1 MALSRILAGLVV
13 FALQILLSDLH
24 IAQGHADI
32 FVAEQAHQGREA
44 DSKAEHLSRKR
55 MAKSRGCYAG
65 GATGPVGGPDERP
78 RETQVQG
85 VVASTAWQQ
94 EALGFRELG
103 RWGQNTK
110 SEDAGHDPPDFGIG
124 GNQALGVQLAEGDME
139 SPLVRCD
146 LQQAELRQMDA
157 FADADAGGADEQER
171 IRRQIIDSPQ
181 LVRLRREVFAPDEA
195 RLNGMAVD
203 GEVVQQT
210 SEIKQIADASL
221 VGQGRRSLAQRTE
234 PVEEM
239 GIAAQLR
246 EAVNPRESGAEM
258 SEEPARGT
266 PIEVYGAGPQGEGKS
281 FDLSFEDLFE
291 AGWELTHERCEEF
304 NPFCC

>member
-1 MALSRILAGLVV
+1 MKHILVV
-13 FALQILLSDLH
+13 DDDALMSALVQRALPDCHVTIAPDGETALAFVTPGQPLDLV
-24 IAQGHADI
+24 ITDYLMP
-32 FVAEQAHQGREA
+32 
-44 DSKAEHLSRKR
+44 S
-55 MAKSRGCYAG
+55 M
-65 GATGPVGGPDERP
+65 TG
-78 RETQVQG
+78 
-85 VVASTAWQQ
+85 
-94 EALGFRELG
+94 
-103 RWGQNTK
+103 
-110 SEDAGHDPPDFGIG
+110 
-124 GNQALGVQLAEGDME
+124 
-139 SPLVRCD
+139 
-146 LQQAELRQMDA
+146 AELVARLRAHLGEMCGACQMLMSGMSA
-157 FADADAGGADEQER
+157 PADAAELCER

-181 LVRLRREVFAPDEA
+181 FLLQELVIVEGKRSGQVVRLRREVFAPDEA

-210 SEIKQIADASL
+210 SEIMQIADASL
-221 VGQGRRSLAQRTE
+221 VGQGRWSLAQRTE

-281 FDLSFEDLFE
+281 FDLSFKDLFE